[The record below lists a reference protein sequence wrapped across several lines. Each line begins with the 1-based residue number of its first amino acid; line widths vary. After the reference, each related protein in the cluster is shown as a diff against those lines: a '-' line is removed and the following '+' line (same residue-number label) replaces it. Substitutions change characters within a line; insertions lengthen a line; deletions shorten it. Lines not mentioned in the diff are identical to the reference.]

1 LKVGEVMDII
11 EVLEKI
17 KNFFGV
23 YLLPVH
29 KVISIEITDN
39 GWDVF
44 VEVIEENEYMKS
56 HAKDQLLGVYHIQ
69 LNENMEITAFKRQSL
84 RPRSSIP
91 KGG

>member
-1 LKVGEVMDII
+1 LKAGEAVEII
-11 EVLEKI
+11 QVIGTI
-17 KNFFGV
+17 KKFFEE

-29 KVISIEITDN
+29 KLTSIEKADN

-69 LNENMEITAFKRQSL
+69 LSKEMEIIHFKREGL
-84 RPRSSIP
+84 RPRSAIP
-91 KGG
+91 KED